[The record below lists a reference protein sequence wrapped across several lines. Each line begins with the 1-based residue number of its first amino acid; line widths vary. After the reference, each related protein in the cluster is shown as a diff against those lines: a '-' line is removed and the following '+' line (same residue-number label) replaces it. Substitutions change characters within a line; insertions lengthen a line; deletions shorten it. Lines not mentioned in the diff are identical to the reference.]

1 MAIGKQKM
9 LMMNTITMSMNDKLL
24 QIVLIWRLWLCCEN
38 SIWHFGGK
46 NHYQHHDEDNGTL
59 RQDERLGRGFPRR
72 RPALFLHFN
81 ICWLSHVYWERH
93 NVMTHVTI
101 ERNMTHQVM
110 WQMSISQ
117 KWLCQHID
125 FKGKTALKLIRARI
139 SAETCNFCATLL
151 WSIRALPRWSW

>member
-1 MAIGKQKM
+1 MA
-9 LMMNTITMSMNDKLL
+9 
-24 QIVLIWRLWLCCEN
+24 LW
-38 SIWHFGGK
+38 GK

-101 ERNMTHQVM
+101 ERNMTHQVIADVTNVNLAKM
-110 WQMSISQ
+110 IV
-117 KWLCQHID
+117 
-125 FKGKTALKLIRARI
+125 
-139 SAETCNFCATLL
+139 SAY
-151 WSIRALPRWSW
+151 